1 MFGIGYCGGIGV
13 AGWALMVGFWLAVIG
28 LVVWAL
34 TRLFP
39 SGARRLDIEAEL
51 DRRLAT
57 GEMDPAT
64 YQQFRDELISTGRR

>member
-13 AGWALMVGFWLAVIG
+13 AGWALMVGSWLAVIG

-64 YQQFRDELISTGRR
+64 YQQVRDGLISAGRR

>member
-1 MFGIGYCGGIGV
+1 MFGIGYCGGLGV

-34 TRLFP
+34 IRLFP

-51 DRRLAT
+51 DRRRAT
-57 GEMDPAT
+57 GQMDPAT
-64 YQQFRDELISTGRR
+64 YQQLRDELISTGRR

>member
-13 AGWALMVGFWLAVIG
+13 TGWALMVGFWLAVIG
-28 LVVWAL
+28 LIVWAL

-51 DRRLAT
+51 DRRPVACGAFGPGVIEPT
-57 GEMDPAT
+57 
-64 YQQFRDELISTGRR
+64 RSV